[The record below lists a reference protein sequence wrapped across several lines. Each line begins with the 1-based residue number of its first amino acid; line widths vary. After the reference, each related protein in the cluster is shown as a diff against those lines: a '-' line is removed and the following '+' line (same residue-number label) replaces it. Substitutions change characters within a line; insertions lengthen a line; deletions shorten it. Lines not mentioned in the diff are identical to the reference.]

1 MALSKFEKDMG
12 IISALLDVPY
22 DEAGMTAEKLKA
34 KFDEGG
40 EAIKQYINETLT
52 SEIDANKADKSELQ
66 GLVLG
71 QIPDGTVTAEK
82 LNDKT
87 MIHFKDGTLETLDG
101 KSAVPRPQVGEIM
114 LVATPVED
122 LPDNV
127 LPCTGGFY
135 DKSAFPELYGAIGAY
150 AGVKFPA
157 HSSTVSNVY
166 ISYLKDGLVGYDRV
180 RCETY
185 VQAEVQ
191 SKTVYVLNENMELV
205 RTITLPL
212 ADHSSYQAL
221 SVYDGAVAYNHDGT
235 SPDPDTFCVSLDGGI
250 TFYTY
255 AMPSAFSNGVG
266 MSKTKLYNFHDISPC
281 SMVIF
286 DKLTKTFSTKSLT
299 SLPLASKFSFTNDDY
314 CFLLHE
320 SNNDGIYTQTAQ
332 YVQDKINS
340 SDIDGPIRI
349 YPATKG
355 SIFSY
360 FTSYK
365 GLLIGVYATVN
376 KGVST
381 ATAGDVFWY
390 DPARNKSG
398 TFITMH
404 PEKMYL
410 NITSTN
416 FWSENSEALYMLS
429 YYAGNYCGVRITV
442 NQKTGVGASAS
453 ASVDATDSSLSSCK
467 LAVATENHVL
477 RASYGSTDYQNL
489 CEISSLNAQFCVP
502 DISNIQG
509 TTAYIYTGE
518 E

>member
-1 MALSKFEKDMG
+1 MGVDVNSLS
-12 IISALLDVPY
+12 
-22 DEAGMTAEKLKA
+22 TT
-34 KFDEGG
+34 
-40 EAIKQYINETLT
+40 N
-52 SEIDANKADKSELQ
+52 
-66 GLVLG
+66 
-71 QIPDGTVTAEK
+71 
-82 LNDKT
+82 
-87 MIHFKDGTLETLDG
+87 G
-101 KSAVPRPQVGEIM
+101 KS
-114 LVATPVED
+114 LTED
-122 LPDNV
+122 MKYIE
-127 LPCTGGFY
+127 T
-135 DKSAFPELYGAIGAY
+135 AY

-157 HSSTVSNVY
+157 HSNTISNVY

-212 ADHSSYQAL
+212 AHHSSYQAL

-235 SPDPDTFCVSLDGGI
+235 SPDPDIFCVSLDGGI

-255 AMPSAFSNGVG
+255 AMPSAFSSGVG
-266 MSKTKLYNFHDISPC
+266 MSKTKLYNFHNSSPC

-299 SLPLASKFSFTNDDY
+299 SLPSVSKFSFTNDDY
-314 CFLLHE
+314 CFLLYE
-320 SNNDGIYTQTAQ
+320 SNNSGIYTQTAQ

-340 SDIDGPIRI
+340 SDITAPVQVFLS
-349 YPATKG
+349 AKG

-365 GLLIGVYATVN
+365 GLLIGVYTVVN
-376 KGVST
+376 TGVST

-404 PEKMYL
+404 PEKMHL

-416 FWSENSEALYMLS
+416 FWSEDSEALYMLS
-429 YYAGNYCGVRITV
+429 YYTGNYYGVRITV

-467 LAVATENHVL
+467 LAVVTENHVL
-477 RASYGSTDYQNL
+477 RASCGSADYQNL
-489 CEISSLNAQFCVP
+489 CEISALNAQFCVP
-502 DISNIQG
+502 DIANIQG
-509 TTAYIYTGE
+509 ITAYIYTGE